1 MNGRKREEDR
11 EEREDESKGKSERS
25 ELRPPDTSTLP
36 PPLTLPTLITQT
48 SLNTIQNTTFHNIL
62 CNTLNTICPTLFFN
76 TYSKFTLNYLHN
88 T

>member
-36 PPLTLPTLITQT
+36 PL
-48 SLNTIQNTTFHNIL
+48 LNSSQYSFYPNT
-62 CNTLNTICPTLFFN
+62 
-76 TYSKFTLNYLHN
+76 
-88 T
+88 